1 MSTVTTGQQESADTK
16 AVDFSLVLGGPVYQL
31 WRRVL
36 LSGESLELLR
46 RRVMVLTLVAWFPLL
61 LLSAIEGRAWGSQVK
76 MPFLFD
82 IELHT
87 RLLVA
92 LPLLI
97 LAELVVHQRMRPL
110 VAQFLE
116 RGLVPDSARSR
127 FDAAVAEEQWLRNSL
142 VAEMV
147 LITLVY
153 VLGVT
158 YIWRTQVAL
167 PVTSWYG
174 ASVDGQMR
182 LSLAGWWLA
191 CVSLPMFQILLLRW
205 YFRLIIWARF
215 LWRVSRINLQLIPLH
230 PDRCGGLGF
239 LATATY
245 AFGPLLLAQGALL
258 AGVIADKIFYAGGQL
273 TDFKSEIVGLLLV
286 VMLTMLAPLLV
297 FSPALIALKQKG
309 LNDYGTLAQHYVRDF
324 DRKWFRPGTVPD
336 EGLMGS
342 ADIQSLSDLANSY
355 EVVQG
360 MKPAPFTL
368 QTVVQLAVVT
378 LLPILPLALTMM
390 SMEDLLQRLL
400 KIVL

>member
-1 MSTVTTGQQESADTK
+1 MSTIINGREESADTK

-31 WRRVL
+31 WRRTF
-36 LSGESLELLR
+36 LSGDGLELLR
-46 RRVMVLTLVAWFPLL
+46 RRVIVLTLVAWLPLL
-61 LLSAIEGRAWGSQVK
+61 LLSAIEGRAWGSDVK
-76 MPFLFD
+76 VPFLFD
-82 IELHT
+82 IELHA

-110 VAQFLE
+110 IAQFLE
-116 RGLVPDSARSR
+116 RGLVPDAQRSQ
-127 FDAAVAEEQWLRNSL
+127 FDAAIAEEKWLRNSL
-142 VAEMV
+142 AVEV
-147 LITLVY
+147 FLIALVY
-153 VLGVT
+153 VIGVA
-158 YIWRTQVAL
+158 YIWRTQIAL
-167 PVTSWYG
+167 DVSSWYG
-174 ASVDGQMR
+174 NSVNAGMR
-182 LSLAGWWLA
+182 LTLAGWWLA

-205 YFRLIIWARF
+205 YFRLCIWARF
-215 LWRVSRINLQLIPLH
+215 LWRVSRIRLLLIPLH

-239 LATATY
+239 LSTATY

-286 VMLTMLAPLLV
+286 MLLTMLAPLLV
-297 FSPALIALKQKG
+297 FSPALIALKQNG

-324 DRKWFRPGTVPD
+324 DRKWFRQRAVPD
-336 EGLMGS
+336 EALMGS

-378 LLPILPLALTMM
+378 LLPILPLTLTMM

-400 KIVL
+400 KIIL